1 MSDRGYVL
9 QVRDLEKRFSVRR
22 EQQATLKRALLRLL
36 RPYPHEP
43 FWALRGVDLN
53 VSGGEMVGLVGVNG
67 SGKSTLLRVIAGI
80 YRATAGNIE
89 INGQVGGLFELETG
103 FSLELSGI
111 DNIFLSGALMGYG
124 RDEISVVLADVAEMS
139 ELGEF
144 LEVPVKTYSSGM
156 KFRLGF
162 GIAMA
167 FRPEL
172 LLVDEVLAAADEAF
186 QRTAYRRLREFQA
199 NGSAVIMVSH
209 ELDAVAAHCD
219 RVVWLAN
226 GLVTMDGPTD
236 TVLEAYLAS
245 VDASDHG
252 D

>member
-1 MSDRGYVL
+1 MSDSGYVL
-9 QVRDLEKRFSVRR
+9 EVRELHKRFSVRR

-43 FWALRGVDLN
+43 FWALRGVDVC

-67 SGKSTLLRVIAGI
+67 SGKSTLLRVIGGI
-80 YRATAGNIE
+80 YRATAGEIL

-103 FSLELSGI
+103 FSLELSGL

-124 RDEISVVLADVAEMS
+124 RDDITRALPDVAEMS

-172 LLVDEVLAAADEAF
+172 LLVDEVLASADEAF
-186 QRTAYRRLREFQA
+186 QRTAYRRLREFQE

-209 ELDAVAAHCD
+209 ELDAVAAHCN
-219 RVVWLAN
+219 RVVWLSK
-226 GLVTMDGPTD
+226 GLVIMDGPTD
-236 TVLEAYLAS
+236 SVLDAYLES
-245 VDASDHG
+245 VDANSHNT
-252 D
+252 